1 MKQLNYTV
9 FPSKQE
15 TIAVE
20 EDAIYGGSHKYEI
33 DNCRGFN
40 NGETEYDESK
50 QTVQF
55 IQKNDDDS
63 IVPGLQSEQLVYVLL
78 DRHEK
83 LNNRFPSAQNEK
95 MITGLKMFIEACEER
110 VQERIDRGVMGEL
123 KK

>member
-1 MKQLNYTV
+1 MKQLNYKV
-9 FPSKQE
+9 FPSDQE

-20 EDAIYGGSHKYEI
+20 QDSIYDGAHKYEI
-33 DNCRGFN
+33 NNCLGFN

-50 QTVQF
+50 QTIQF
-55 IQKNDDDS
+55 IQKNDDNS
-63 IVPGLQSEQLVYVLL
+63 IIPGLQSEQLVYMLL

-83 LNNRFPSAQNEK
+83 LNNRFPSPQNEK
-95 MITGLKMFIEACEER
+95 MVEGLKMFIEACEER